1 VLPVWIGCATAIL
14 IKKYVGGVMA
24 IDLYVDMGMDA
35 AFIFAACLA
44 PIAGKYGIIWG
55 MIAGFMHICLTPLAL
70 TFQGGFDL
78 YNNGFSAGFV
88 AAILSV
94 VCENMYGKERGVVR
108 AKK

>member
-1 VLPVWIGCATAIL
+1 
-14 IKKYVGGVMA
+14 
-24 IDLYVDMGMDA
+24 
-35 AFIFAACLA
+35 
-44 PIAGKYGIIWG
+44 

-94 VCENMYGKERGVVR
+94 VCENIYGKERGVVR